1 MLNLPSVELLESR
14 HQFPCSFVFKAI
26 GTTESRFAARVIAV
40 VREELQL
47 AEDPP
52 FSTRTDRS
60 GRHVSVT
67 MEPLCESSQQVLA
80 VYGRITGMDGL
91 VMLL

>member
-1 MLNLPSVELLESR
+1 MLNLPSAELLESR
-14 HQFPCSFVFKAI
+14 HDFPCQFVFKAI
-26 GTTESRFAARVIAV
+26 GTTESRFTARVVAV

-47 AEDPP
+47 EQDPP
-52 FSTRTDRS
+52 YSTRTDRS

-67 MEPLCESSQQVLA
+67 MEPVCQSSQQVLA
-80 VYGRITGMDGL
+80 VYSRITGMDGL